1 MARKYS
7 IEVLKKISL
16 ELGNFIKTACDV
28 GGESGGVGTK
38 ESLGDKV
45 EELLEVEMH
54 NTETSLEPGCSE
66 PCLKSASHVQTCLG
80 NKDGSNS
87 MNVGDVGLG
96 WHTSSILRDVDEEAV
111 DDVEPATDQE
121 VRGLYYVQN
130 SSFL

>member
-7 IEVLKKISL
+7 IEVLKKISF

-28 GGESGGVGTK
+28 SGESGRVGTK

-54 NTETSLEPGCSE
+54 NMETSLEPGCSE
-66 PCLKSASHVQTCLG
+66 SCLKSASHVQTRLG